1 MGYNEMAP
9 FKNLFNDFYARD
21 ISKKIRSTMTTKAR
35 VGIYHSTVPPFGY
48 RKSPEDSHK
57 LIPDAETAPIVD
69 LKLWERVQEV
79 NGKRRR
85 MCKSTRKPGIFSGIA
100 YCPDCG
106 RRISFFTEKT
116 SKNSDKKTYFG
127 SCLRYKANGPD
138 GCTPHRT
145 TSRNRT
151 CTILF

>member
-106 RRISFFTEKT
+106 RRISFSLK
-116 SKNSDKKTYFG
+116 
-127 SCLRYKANGPD
+127 RQV
-138 GCTPHRT
+138 RT
-145 TSRNRT
+145 AIKRPISVHALGTRQTDQTDARRTASRNRT
-151 CTILF
+151 CAILF